1 MAGLN
6 KRRASAQL
14 EQAGLHLERGEW
26 STVASLVQPVL
37 DAGIDTPAAFMML
50 GEAQR
55 QLNQGDEALA
65 TFERG
70 LAKHPGDAMLE
81 GRVGAVL
88 LDRGEAARAA
98 EFLSRASKKL
108 PRDSQVLTTYA
119 GALLALGRAEDA
131 EAQLTRALLVGGGDD
146 TRLVLAITKLR
157 RGQHAEADKLAAQ
170 VESATSGTPMLHWS
184 ARMLR
189 ADLAVLRG
197 DAAEGL
203 RIWREA
209 DLAGYLG
216 AHQLARMA
224 HAAALA
230 GERAIADDA
239 IERRLA
245 QEPTA
250 EDLLLFAELYNL
262 RGEPQKA
269 LDAIA
274 RAEPL
279 ARPNDESAWRFEL
292 LSTRGR
298 TLRLLGRR
306 DEARAALTAAL
317 AMPEA
322 QLPHI
327 GAAPNVDLGHIAMEE
342 GDFEAAQ
349 AAFRTALERDAEEPE
364 ARRALELIDKR
375 LQWRQTVESTASERV
390 GAAQAEAEAMRRRYL
405 VRENEVERL
414 KREVKRLELERAD
427 AQAQAAKVQRETSA
441 RVRAE
446 LEAREKD
453 VEGKAEENLRA
464 VLSPDRCPERL
475 WNMLRVAERTYQQAL
490 YTELP
495 TAAVA
500 VLFSGAFERS
510 LIELFVQP
518 FGAWLDEKALRAK
531 FLEQGV
537 RERRG
542 SRVEYFDRFTESFD
556 REFDARPPSMGEVAR
571 VLDRRQEKYLQVF
584 QQFLT
589 ERYDV
594 PDSFWAA
601 FSSFV
606 TWAKESLRDPVAHGH
621 LELDWAGFKQFR
633 EQLLF
638 EFDGAKPGALPR
650 LLLARRP

>member
-1 MAGLN
+1 
-6 KRRASAQL
+6 
-14 EQAGLHLERGEW
+14 
-26 STVASLVQPVL
+26 
-37 DAGIDTPAAFMML
+37 ML

-65 TFERG
+65 TFKRG
-70 LAKHPGDAMLE
+70 LAKHPGDPTLE

-88 LDRGEAARAA
+88 LDRGDAAPAA
-98 EFLSRASKKL
+98 EFLNRARQKL

-119 GALLALGRAEDA
+119 AALLALGRAEDA

-157 RGQHAEADKLAAQ
+157 RGQHSEADKLAAQ
-170 VESATSGTPMLHWS
+170 VESAASGTPMLLWS
-184 ARMLR
+184 ARTLR

-216 AHQLARMA
+216 SHQLARMA

-245 QEPTA
+245 QDPTA
-250 EDLLLFAELYNL
+250 EDLMLFAEIFNL
-262 RGEPQKA
+262 RGEPQRA

-292 LSTRGR
+292 MSMRAR

-306 DEARAALTAAL
+306 EEARAALTVAL

-322 QLPHI
+322 SLPHI

-342 GDFEAAQ
+342 GDFESAQ
-349 AAFRTALERDAEEPE
+349 VAFKTALARDPEEPE
-364 ARRALELIDKR
+364 AKRALELIERR
-375 LQWRQTVESTASERV
+375 LKWRQTVETTAEERV
-390 GAAQAEAEAMRRRYL
+390 SSAQAEAEAMRRRYL

-414 KREVKRLELERAD
+414 KRELKRLELERAD
-427 AQAQAAKVQRETSA
+427 AEAQAAKAQRETSA

-453 VEGKAEENLRA
+453 VDGKADENLRA
-464 VLSPDRCPERL
+464 AFGEGQCPERL
-475 WNMLRVAERTYQQAL
+475 FNMLRVAERTYQQAL

-500 VLFSGAFERS
+500 VLFSGAFERG
-510 LIELFVQP
+510 LTELFVKP
-518 FGAWLDEKALRAK
+518 FGLWLDSKQLREK
-531 FLEQGV
+531 FLEDGV

-542 SRVEYFDRFTESFD
+542 SRVDYFDRFFESFD
-556 REFDARPPSMGEVAR
+556 RELDARSPSMGEVTR
-571 VLDRRQEKYLQVF
+571 VLERRNERYLSVF
-584 QQFLT
+584 RQFLT

-594 PDSFWAA
+594 PDAFWGSFAA
-601 FSSFV
+601 FV
-606 TWAKESLRDPVAHGH
+606 LRTKETLRDPVAHGH
-621 LELDWAGFKQFR
+621 LELDWAGLKEFR
-633 EQLLF
+633 EHLLF
-638 EFDGAKPGALPR
+638 DFDGAKPGALPR
-650 LLLARRP
+650 LFQAQRA

>member
-37 DAGIDTPAAFMML
+37 DAGIDAPAAFMML

-65 TFERG
+65 TFQRG
-70 LAKHPGDAMLE
+70 LAKNPGDATLE

-88 LDRGEAARAA
+88 LDRGDAARSA

-157 RGQHAEADKLAAQ
+157 RGQHIEADKLAAQ
-170 VESATSGTPMLHWS
+170 VEAATSGTPMVHWS
-184 ARMLR
+184 ARTLR

-209 DLAGYLG
+209 DAAGFLG

-230 GERAIADDA
+230 GERAIADEA

-349 AAFRTALERDAEEPE
+349 ASFRTALVRDAEEPE
-364 ARRALELIDKR
+364 ARRALELIEKR
-375 LQWRQTVESTASERV
+375 LQWRQNVESSASERV
-390 GAAQAEAEAMRRRYL
+390 GAAQAEADAMRRRYL

-427 AQAQAAKVQRETSA
+427 AQAEAVKVQRETSA

-446 LEAREKD
+446 IEAREKD

-510 LIELFVQP
+510 LVEIFVQP
-518 FGAWLDEKALRAK
+518 FGAWLDEKNLRTQ

-542 SRVEYFDRFTESFD
+542 SRVEYFDRFTEAFD

-571 VLDRRQEKYLQVF
+571 VLDRRNEPYLAVF
-584 QQFLT
+584 QQFLA

-594 PDSFWAA
+594 PDSFWSA
-601 FSSFV
+601 FSAFV
-606 TWAKESLRDPVAHGH
+606 TWTKESLRDPVAHGH

-650 LLLARRP
+650 LLSARRS